1 MTDEAPRNRGGRP
14 KGSTTGQKKLRTLRM
29 GPIWDRS
36 QRLADE
42 LAALDGKPKGN
53 LTAYVEA
60 ALREHNG
67 YIERRLAAIR
77 RDEQTDRSK

>member
-1 MTDEAPRNRGGRP
+1 MMGMTEEKPTAKRGRP
-14 KGSTTGQKKLRTLRM
+14 AGSTGRAKQLRTLRM

-53 LTAYVEA
+53 MTAYVEA
-60 ALREHNG
+60 ALYEHNA
-67 YIERRLAAIR
+67 YIERRLKAIR
-77 RDEQTDRSK
+77 REA